1 MPVDALIV
9 EPGDRPE
16 ALNVIGTSVTVLADS
31 RTTDGMGFT
40 LQRGD
45 EGAGPPPH
53 CHPWD
58 EAFFVLEGTIA
69 FSVDSRSSLLGPG
82 SLVYVPA
89 GTTHAFNYGA
99 GGGKMLEIT
108 GKGSNAAAFFRDFDH
123 EKPGEHEIDKVVEIF
138 TRHGAKL
145 MI

>member
-1 MPVDALIV
+1 MEALII

-16 ALNVIGTSVTVLADS
+16 ALTVVGTSVTVLADS

-40 LQRGD
+40 LQKGD
-45 EGAGPPPH
+45 EGTGPPPH

-58 EAFFVLEGTIA
+58 EAFFVLEGTIG
-69 FSVDSRSSLLGPG
+69 FSVDGKSSLLGPG

-89 GTTHAFNYGA
+89 GTTHAFSYGA

-108 GKGSNAAAFFRDFDH
+108 GKGSNAAAFFRDFDR
-123 EKPGEHEIDKVVEIF
+123 EMPGEPELAKVAEIF
-138 TRHGAKL
+138 TRYGAKL